1 VSTINYL
8 LKLPQQIN
16 TQLKANTK
24 ALYREVKVIQ
34 LKVVRKE
41 DLLQRDSCLAIKVN
55 LKSMSKIKKTL
66 KKKNSQ

>member
-8 LKLPQQIN
+8 LKHPQQIN

-34 LKVVRKE
+34 LKVARKE
-41 DLLQRDSCLAIKVN
+41 DLLQRDSCLEIKVN